1 MDEAH
6 REETSMRDAL
16 DILEQLGGWAVLLG
30 NKWTQL
36 NFTWYKMV
44 ERANI
49 LGFDTNR
56 ILSAGAYALEKKK
69 ILGGTVIN
77 GSFCSIHESKMR
89 WPII

>member
-16 DILEQLGGWAVLLG
+16 NILEQLGGWAVLLG
-30 NKWTQL
+30 DKWTQQ

-56 ILSAGAYALEKKK
+56 ILSAGAYASEKKK

-77 GSFCSIHESKMR
+77 GYFCSIHESKMR